1 MNRKVNNPLTK
12 FTRKSWL
19 LSSVGVIAVGAVL
32 LTTVGLG
39 SAANAASHNV
49 VIARPHGLVQHH
61 GVKPL
66 TPYPVTAWTQEFAT
80 NTHKFCPT
88 GSGNLPC
95 DGAPG
100 DYGTIDRV
108 AGGFTNGGYGN
119 YAPSTPALTGG
130 YMAIVSGSG
139 DGNQGAGCPGTTPT
153 SNPGEVCSGP
163 YALFGNGA
171 AKGVENEFP
180 TGGFTVTD
188 DLYLSP
194 TTVGPLGS
202 LVDDDVGLNNNSGT
216 YGIDNIIT
224 ACAEAPSS
232 STGFVINF
240 GNGSPGS
247 CSGTPE
253 VTTDGWYRFVFVFS
267 DVTGDAFLTE
277 SVYSEAS
284 GTPLVATSNPQ
295 PVGGTATPITSWGGP
310 GYFWLPT
317 EDMSGLPLANFALQL
332 GTFSTGHPA

>member
-19 LSSVGVIAVGAVL
+19 LSSVGLIAVGAVL
-32 LTTVGLG
+32 LMTVGLG
-39 SAANAASHNV
+39 SAANAASHSV
-49 VIARPHGLVQHH
+49 VTARPHGLVQHH
-61 GVKPL
+61 SVKPL

-88 GSGNLPC
+88 GSGNLAC

-163 YALFGNGA
+163 FALFGNGA

-202 LVDDDVGLNNNSGT
+202 LVDDDVELNNNSGT

-247 CSGTPE
+247 CSGTPQ
-253 VTTDGWYRFVFVFS
+253 VVNDGWYRFVFVFS
-267 DVTGDAFLTE
+267 DVTGEAFVTE
-277 SVYSEAS
+277 SVYAESNTS
-284 GTPLVATSNPQ
+284 SPLATSNPL
-295 PVGGTATPITSWGGP
+295 PVGGSSTPITSWGGP

-317 EDMSGLPLANFALQL
+317 EDMSGLPLANVAVQL
-332 GTFSTGHPA
+332 GTHASGHTP